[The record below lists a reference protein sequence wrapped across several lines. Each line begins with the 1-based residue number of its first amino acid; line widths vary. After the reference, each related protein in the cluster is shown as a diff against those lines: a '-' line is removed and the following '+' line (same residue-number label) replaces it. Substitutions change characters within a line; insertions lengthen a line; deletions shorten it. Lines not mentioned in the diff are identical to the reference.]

1 MPLRLTAAVTSFLLP
16 QWNMRCGF
24 PPLAFSGHH
33 IPGSTPAHLM
43 VVVVEGGE
51 LHKDGQLE
59 HGLLYVGE
67 QGVGRAVR
75 GVAVGGRAL
84 QVDHVKNS
92 IGYWFLSKK
101 ILTIPSSFVVRIPEV
116 SDANYLIWLF

>member
-1 MPLRLTAAVTSFLLP
+1 
-16 QWNMRCGF
+16 
-24 PPLAFSGHH
+24 
-33 IPGSTPAHLM
+33 M